1 MKIPM
6 IALRG
11 MTVFPGMLLHFDI
24 GRDKS
29 VKALEEA
36 LQSRQNVFLIAQK
49 DVRIGDPG
57 ADDLCAV
64 GTVAQIRQLLRMPG
78 DTVRVLVE
86 GSARARL
93 LTVLKNEPFLMA
105 EIETV
110 ETVRGRVSVARTE
123 ALVRSVRDAF
133 EDYIAKTPRMSPEV
147 LLNVMASDE
156 PGYLADYIA
165 QNTSIPFEEKQAVL
179 EEPNAI
185 RRLERVLAILLH
197 ESKILEMEME
207 LQGKVR
213 EQISKSQREYYLRE
227 QMKTIREELGEPD
240 EVEES
245 GGYAERI
252 RNLRLAEENE
262 EKLLREAERLA
273 RMGVH
278 SAEAAVIRT
287 YLDTVLELPWNTLT
301 HDRLDIAKAKKILDG
316 DHYGLAKVKERVLE
330 FLAVKRLAP
339 DLKGQILC
347 LVGPPG
353 VGKTSVALS
362 VAKALGR
369 KQARLSLG
377 GVRDEADIRGHR
389 KTYIGAMPGRILN
402 AMRLAGSRN
411 AVLLLDEIDK
421 LASDFRGDPSA
432 ALLEVL
438 DPEQNAA
445 FRDHYLEIPFDLSEV
460 LFVTTANT
468 TDTIPRA
475 LLDRMEVIE
484 ITGYTDEEKLH
495 IAQKHLL
502 PKQLA
507 RHGLKKAD
515 LRLSDAAI
523 REIIAG
529 YTRESGVRNLERE
542 LAAVCRKTAK
552 RIAENNAPQKRTL
565 NASDLEPMLGVRRY
579 KPERSRGEDEIGL
592 ASGLA
597 WTRVG
602 GEVLEVEAGVI
613 EGTGKVELTGN
624 LGDIMKESARA
635 ALTYIRARADA
646 LGIDPQFY
654 KNKDMHIH
662 FPESAVPKDGPSAGI
677 TMAVAMVSALCGA
690 PVRRHVAM
698 TGEITLRGRV
708 LPIGGLKEKTMAA
721 YRAGIKTVIIP
732 AENERNL
739 QDIDPDVRQ
748 ALNFICADHMDTVL
762 ENTVDFSRRVMT
774 VKTMEHQTA
783 EAAAQKTEPGS
794 AAKRTGTANPAGLP
808 S

>member
-1 MKIPM
+1 MKVPM

-36 LQSRQNVFLIAQK
+36 LQSRQNVFLVAQK
-49 DVRIGDPG
+49 DLRVGDPG
-57 ADDLCAV
+57 LEDLCAV
-64 GTVAQIRQLLRMPG
+64 GTIAQIRQLLRLPG

-93 LTVLKNEPFLMA
+93 KDVLKQEPFLMA
-105 EIETV
+105 EV
-110 ETVRGRVSVARTE
+110 ETIRTIRGRISASRVE
-123 ALVRSVRDAF
+123 ALVRGVKSAF
-133 EDYIAKTPRMSPEV
+133 EEYSAQAPRMSPEV
-147 LLNVMASDE
+147 ILNVMASDD
-156 PGYLADYIA
+156 PWYLADYIA
-165 QNTSIPFEEKQAVL
+165 QNTSIPFEDKQSVL
-179 EEPNAI
+179 EEPNTI
-185 RRLERVLAILLH
+185 KRLERMLSILTH
-197 ESKILEMEME
+197 ESKILEMEMD
-207 LQGKVR
+207 LQNKVR
-213 EQISKSQREYYLRE
+213 EQISKSQREYFLRE
-227 QMKTIREELGEPD
+227 QMKTIHEELGEPD
-240 EVEES
+240 EQEES
-245 GGYAERI
+245 EAYAERI
-252 RNLRLAEENE
+252 RNLHLAEETE
-262 EKLLREAERLA
+262 EKLHRETVRLGRLNA
-273 RMGVH
+273 H
-278 SAEAAVIRT
+278 SPETAVIRT

-301 HDRLDIAKAKKILDG
+301 KDRLDIRKAKSILDR
-316 DHYGLAKVKERVLE
+316 DHYGLQKVKERVLE

-402 AMRLAGSRN
+402 AMRQAGSRN

-421 LASDFRGDPSA
+421 LSSDFRGDPSA
-432 ALLEVL
+432 ALLEAL
-438 DPEQNAA
+438 DPEQNAT
-445 FRDHYLEIPFDLSEV
+445 FRDHYLEVPFDLSEI
-460 LFVTTANT
+460 LFITTANT
-468 TDTIPRA
+468 TETIPRA

-495 IAQKHLL
+495 IAKQHLL
-502 PKQLA
+502 PKQMK
-507 RHGLKKAD
+507 RHGLKKPD
-515 LRLSDAAI
+515 MRLSDAVI

-542 LAAVCRKTAK
+542 IAAICRKTAK
-552 RIAENNAPQKRTL
+552 YIAEDGVSSKRTIG
-565 NASDLEPMLGVRRY
+565 ASDLEELLGVRRY
-579 KPERSRGEDEIGL
+579 RPERSRGEDEIGV
-592 ASGLA
+592 ACGLA

-602 GEVLEVEAGVI
+602 GEILEVEVGVVD
-613 EGTGKVELTGN
+613 GTGKVELTGN

-635 ALTYIRARADA
+635 ALTYIRSRAASLKIDA
-646 LGIDPQFY
+646 DFY
-654 KNKDMHIH
+654 KNKDIHIH

-677 TMAVAMVSALCGA
+677 TMAVAMISALCGA
-690 PVRRHVAM
+690 PVYRHVAM

-721 YRAGIKTVIIP
+721 FRAGIKTVIIP
-732 AENERNL
+732 TDNERHL
-739 QDIDPDVRQ
+739 RDIDQDVRQ
-748 ALNFICADHMDTVL
+748 ALNFICADHMDAVL
-762 ENTVDFSRRVMT
+762 NNTIDFSRRCAPPG
-774 VKTMEHQTA
+774 KNDKPLA
-783 EAAAQKTEPGS
+783 EAVAENRPV
-794 AAKRTGTANPAGLP
+794 GTVQTPSPANPAGLP